1 MTIKR
6 DILGTVIEIKLS
18 EQEVL
23 AAHRAYLEQELGK
36 MSAPLPQP
44 TKCEMIQKPQPDCN
58 PKLVVAVAV
67 KEDPGFMVRLKECAN
82 EIANTENTWGVK
94 KVLSRYEED
103 MLRASQAGMTGKEI
117 AAIIGVSDKTT
128 WKHIDR
134 VRRRNVTAA

>member
-44 TKCEMIQKPQPDCN
+44 TKCEMTQKPQPDCN

-67 KEDPGFMVRLKECAN
+67 GQEPEYIQKLWECRAKLEEAPYTSKRCLVLDAYVPYMAAAHKAGLSGNKIAQILGTCPLTVLKRLDS
-82 EIANTENTWGVK
+82 IRRGNTF
-94 KVLSRYEED
+94 
-103 MLRASQAGMTGKEI
+103 
-117 AAIIGVSDKTT
+117 AA
-128 WKHIDR
+128 
-134 VRRRNVTAA
+134 